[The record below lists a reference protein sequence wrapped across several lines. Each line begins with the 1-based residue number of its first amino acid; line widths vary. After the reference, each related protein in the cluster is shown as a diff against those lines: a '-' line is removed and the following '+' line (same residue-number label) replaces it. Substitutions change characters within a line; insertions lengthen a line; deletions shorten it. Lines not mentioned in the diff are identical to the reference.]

1 MHASVESWYNK
12 LSDILL
18 KKWLGLTVWPY
29 QDQIGK
35 IYEKKNAHFD
45 VFYYTFLS
53 TDEKNDKNV
62 ATLVEHSKTDLV
74 NVELFDLVKYHES

>member
-1 MHASVESWYNK
+1 MHTSVKSWYIK
-12 LSDILL
+12 LSDVLL
-18 KKWLGLTVWPY
+18 KTRLGPTVWPY
-29 QDQIGK
+29 QDQTGK
-35 IYEKKNAHFD
+35 SYEKINAHFD

>member
-1 MHASVESWYNK
+1 MAIPGPNRQK
-12 LSDILL
+12 LR
-18 KKWLGLTVWPY
+18 KKIV
-29 QDQIGK
+29 
-35 IYEKKNAHFD
+35 NFD
-45 VFYYTFLS
+45 VFDYTFLS

>member
-1 MHASVESWYNK
+1 MHTSVESWYIK
-12 LSDILL
+12 LSDVLL
-18 KKWLGLTVWPY
+18 KKRLGPTVWPY
-29 QDQIGK
+29 QDQTGK
-35 IYEKKNAHFD
+35 SYEKINAHFD
-45 VFYYTFLS
+45 VFCYNFLS

>member
-1 MHASVESWYNK
+1 MHASAESWYIR
-12 LSDILL
+12 LSDLLL
-18 KKWLGLTVWPY
+18 KKRLGLTVWPY

-35 IYEKKNAHFD
+35 SYETKFANFD
-45 VFYYTFLS
+45 VFDYTFLS

-74 NVELFDLVKYHES
+74 NVDLFDLVKYHES

>member
-1 MHASVESWYNK
+1 M
-12 LSDILL
+12 
-18 KKWLGLTVWPY
+18 T
-29 QDQIGK
+29 
-35 IYEKKNAHFD
+35 KKNAHFY
-45 VFYYTFLS
+45 VYYYTFLS

>member
-1 MHASVESWYNK
+1 MVKSQVNSPKKRHKPPFTKCGKTFSYNIFFF
-12 LSDILL
+12 LIR
-18 KKWLGLTVWPY
+18 
-29 QDQIGK
+29 
-35 IYEKKNAHFD
+35 
-45 VFYYTFLS
+45 YTHLS

>member
-1 MHASVESWYNK
+1 MAIPGANRQK
-12 LSDILL
+12 LR
-18 KKWLGLTVWPY
+18 KKIA
-29 QDQIGK
+29 D
-35 IYEKKNAHFD
+35 FD

-74 NVELFDLVKYHES
+74 SLELFGLVKYHGG

>member
-1 MHASVESWYNK
+1 MHTSVESWYIK
-12 LSDILL
+12 LSDVLL
-18 KKWLGLTVWPY
+18 KKRLGVTVWPY
-29 QDQIGK
+29 QEQTGK
-35 IYEKKNAHFD
+35 SYEKKIADFD

-74 NVELFDLVKYHES
+74 KVELFDLVKYYES